1 MFVMYKAC
9 IYLVKVLDLGWELEP
24 FQCRL
29 LHSVFFCSESFGR
42 CISIRQRVKDLTI
55 VLP

>member
-9 IYLVKVLDLGWELEP
+9 FYPVKVLDLGWELEP

-29 LHSVFFCSESFGR
+29 LHPVFFV
-42 CISIRQRVKDLTI
+42 VKFLADAFQ
-55 VLP
+55 